1 MLCAVTF
8 VVTKC
13 SSTEAMN
20 FGPVCVT
27 LPDMLDAGIL
37 TLSQVI

>member
-1 MLCAVTF
+1 MHCAVQ
-8 VVTKC
+8 VVVNQC

-27 LPDMLDAGIL
+27 LLETLDAGIL
-37 TLSQVI
+37 ALGQVI